1 MKKCV
6 IIFTEGETEEVF
18 YNRLLNEIKIKTST
32 SKFYID
38 KLEKICLKG
47 ISKFDKKLINIYK
60 NDLSKK
66 YHNYEIVVFLCY
78 DSDVFD
84 FSTKPPVD
92 WNYIEKNLYEL
103 GASKVYHIK
112 AKTCIE
118 DLFLIDINGICDF
131 LKIDVPRNV
140 RGRNAVEKLN
150 YLFYKGKR
158 IYQKGYS
165 TKGFIESLDISLI
178 LNKKYEM
185 FENLVYELTYK
196 SKVGSK

>member
-6 IIFTEGETEEVF
+6 IIFTEGETEEIF
-18 YNRLLNEIKIKTST
+18 YNRLLNEIKVETNI

-38 KLEKICLKG
+38 KLEKRCLKG

-60 NDLSKK
+60 NNLSKK
-66 YHNYEIVVFLCY
+66 YRDYEIVVFLCY

-92 WNYIEKNLYEL
+92 WEDIEKKLYKL
-103 GASKVYHIK
+103 GASKVYHIE
-112 AKTCIE
+112 AKKCIE

-131 LKIDVPRNV
+131 LKINVPRNV
-140 RGRNAVEKLN
+140 RGRDAVEKLN

-185 FENLVYELTYK
+185 FENLIFELTDK
-196 SKVGSK
+196 NKVGSK

>member
-6 IIFTEGETEEVF
+6 IIFTEGETEEIF
-18 YNRLLNEIKIKTST
+18 YNRLLNEIKVETNI

-38 KLEKICLKG
+38 KLEKRCLKG

-60 NDLSKK
+60 NNLSKK
-66 YHNYEIVVFLCY
+66 YRDYEIVVFLCY

-92 WNYIEKNLYEL
+92 WEDIEKKLYKL
-103 GASKVYHIK
+103 GASKVYHIE
-112 AKTCIE
+112 AKKCIE

-131 LKIDVPRNV
+131 LKITVPRNI

-158 IYQKGYS
+158 IYQKGYA
-165 TKGFIESLDISLI
+165 TKAFI
-178 LNKKYEM
+178 
-185 FENLVYELTYK
+185 NL
-196 SKVGSK
+196 